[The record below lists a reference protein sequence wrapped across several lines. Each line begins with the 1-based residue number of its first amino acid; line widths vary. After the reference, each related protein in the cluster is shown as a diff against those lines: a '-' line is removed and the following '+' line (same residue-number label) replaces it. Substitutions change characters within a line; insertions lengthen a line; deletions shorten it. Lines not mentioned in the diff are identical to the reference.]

1 MKMLA
6 PVRAFT
12 VKHEL
17 RSWLSAQ
24 PEWMVRE
31 QMVVYRMGDGGW
43 PGKEPAEMDISKILE
58 GK

>member
-1 MKMLA
+1 
-6 PVRAFT
+6 

-43 PGKEPAEMDISKILE
+43 PSKEPAEMDISKILE